1 MRVKHVPGSE
11 EKVAV
16 SEYTVSEPEGQKGHW
31 AELFP
36 GCTKLFVEIGCG
48 KGRFLMEMAQREPES
63 AFIGLERISSV
74 LVKAVE
80 KQETLQLPNLKF
92 IRYNANDLM
101 DIFDENEVDGIFL
114 NFSDPWPKNRHEKRR
129 LTAPRFLESYRN
141 VLRPGGCVTFKT
153 DNEELFHWSAEAFKE
168 NGWEQLAYT
177 EDLHHSPYA
186 EGNVMTEYEEK
197 FSSAGKAIAMLRARP
212 GAGDAAAEQSGGSD
226 N

>member
-11 EKVAV
+11 EKVEV
-16 SEYTVSEPEGQKGHW
+16 SEFTVSDPEGHRGHW

-36 GCTKLFVEIGCG
+36 GCKKLFVEIGCG

-80 KQETLQLPNLKF
+80 KQEALQLPNLKL

-101 DIFDENEVDGIFL
+101 EIFDENEVDGIFL

-129 LTAPRFLESYRN
+129 LTAPGFLESYRK
-141 VLRPGGCVTFKT
+141 VLRPGGSVTFKT
-153 DNEELFHWSAEAFKE
+153 DNRELFLWSAAVFEE

-177 EDLHHSPYA
+177 EDLHHGPYA

-197 FSSAGKAIAMLRARP
+197 FSSAGKSVAMLRARP
-212 GAGDAAAEQSGGSD
+212 GASMATDGE
-226 N
+226 